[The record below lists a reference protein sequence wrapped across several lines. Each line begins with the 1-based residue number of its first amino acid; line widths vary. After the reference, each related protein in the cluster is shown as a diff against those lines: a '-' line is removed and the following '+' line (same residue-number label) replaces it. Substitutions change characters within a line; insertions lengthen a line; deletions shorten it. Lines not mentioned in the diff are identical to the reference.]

1 MNQENY
7 DYLKK
12 LELEEVP
19 APLGDR
25 EHYFLVR
32 DMFGHPEQVIGTDMM
47 DRGLEF
53 LKICPVYV
61 MEFKEIDGVNIRIG
75 RFGDSNDPSKVETP
89 EKIALDR
96 EISRDMLKRKL
107 ESMK

>member
-12 LELEEVP
+12 LELEEIP
-19 APLGDR
+19 APRGDR

-32 DMFGHPEQVIGTDMM
+32 DMFGHPEQVLGTDMM

-53 LKICPVYV
+53 LKRCPVYV
-61 MEFKEIDGVNIRIG
+61 AEFKEIDGSNIRIG
-75 RFGDSNDPSKVETP
+75 RLGDPNDPNKMETP
-89 EKIALDR
+89 DKIVLDR
-96 EISRDMLKRKL
+96 EISRDVLQRKL
-107 ESMK
+107 DSMR